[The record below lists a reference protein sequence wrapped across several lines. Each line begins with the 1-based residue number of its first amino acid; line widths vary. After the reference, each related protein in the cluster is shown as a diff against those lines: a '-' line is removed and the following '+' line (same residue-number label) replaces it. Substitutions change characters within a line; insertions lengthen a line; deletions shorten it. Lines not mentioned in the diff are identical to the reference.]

1 MAFRGNAAR
10 GILSVLLFGFLLVVT
25 VGLWLVLTLA
35 VSVVAGDTAAIVFA
49 AVSALSVTVGYGLV
63 RASGARE

>member
-1 MAFRGNAAR
+1 MAFRGDAAR
-10 GILSVLLFGFLLVVT
+10 GILLVLLFGFLLVVT
-25 VGLWLVLTLA
+25 VGWWLVLTLA

>member
-1 MAFRGNAAR
+1 MVFRGNAAR
-10 GILSVLLFGFLLVVT
+10 DFLSVLFFGFLLVVT
-25 VGLWLVLTLA
+25 VGWWLVLTLA
-35 VSVVAGDTAAIVFA
+35 VSMVAGDTAAIVFA

>member
-1 MAFRGNAAR
+1 MAFRGDAAR
-10 GILSVLLFGFLLVVT
+10 DFLSVLFFGFLLVVT
-25 VGLWLVLTLA
+25 VGWWLVLTLA
-35 VSVVAGDTAAIVFA
+35 VSMVVGDTAAIVFA

>member
-1 MAFRGNAAR
+1 MAFRGDAAR
-10 GILSVLLFGFLLVVT
+10 GILSVLLFWFLLVVT
-25 VGLWLVLTLA
+25 VGWWLVLTLA